1 LAALSRFLRTLG
13 HRVHER
19 PDIDWVEVGALSLS
33 AVPSTSVI
41 DPPDA
46 EVDRLLGESGRIA
59 ATFVTADR
67 GVPAT
72 AWWVRDS
79 GYGLESTQRQ
89 FRQNLRRAEGRVGVR
104 PLSWDELRTL
114 GLSVHRDALA
124 ARGDQG
130 AATLTPAG
138 WGSLCEAA
146 EATAGMA
153 ATGCF
158 VDATLAGYIVSWT
171 SVGTCEGLL
180 ADIAPRFADLRP
192 AHHLYHGFAADMI
205 RRPGIQGVTVGR
217 TSIPAKSSLDAFKRH
232 AGFRPEPIRLAA
244 VLHPRFR
251 WWLSSAI
258 VRRALRTADRLVG
271 SRLPA
276 LGNVGVLDAA
286 AATRADRATTAKA

>member
-46 EVDRLLGESGRIA
+46 EVDRLLGESGRIV